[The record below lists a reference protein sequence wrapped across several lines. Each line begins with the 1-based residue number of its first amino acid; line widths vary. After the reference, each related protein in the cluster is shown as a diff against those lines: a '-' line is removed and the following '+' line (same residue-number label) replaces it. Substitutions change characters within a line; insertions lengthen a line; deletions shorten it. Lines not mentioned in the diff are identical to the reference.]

1 MKSRDIHLKVPE
13 VYVPLFDDSEQVENI
28 LLWGGRGAGRSYTA
42 AYYVLLYCMTC
53 KPDETFFV
61 GRLYADDIEKTVFR
75 QIRICAQDLGIKFL
89 EESKERVLLDGGCEI
104 RFDSFKD
111 ELNLRSSPK
120 TVGLWY
126 EEAQQADNLITLMNL
141 RATARRVKGKFRF
154 IATMN
159 RTKPNDAMWTLF
171 ARLGADKKKVFYACV
186 WDNPFADGNVL
197 TEWEEAKAQLA
208 RGDMTEDEY
217 NLVWRGLPAMDGE
230 NTFYKWRFLERAL
243 GLGEAEINEE
253 LLVGRVAGVDLAYG
267 GADFC
272 VYTELEV
279 FNDGKRRIVRTET
292 WKPISNAD
300 TAGRITQFCREGHVL
315 RVGIDAGDGGGK
327 GIWQDVS
334 NNFPASEGDFFTEQT
349 KVIRYV
355 PGIALKNA
363 VVGGYMAANKR
374 AFDHLTLRN
383 DLELGRVYALPI
395 RYVDVM
401 ANIWRTSTRDGKFY
415 IESKAE
421 NKKHTGKSPD
431 ENDSMVIAN
440 TMANELL
447 GEYEKSG
454 VNPFL
459 AKNVLK
465 KSLGFGRILTKGR
478 KGLPKWL

>member
-1 MKSRDIHLKVPE
+1 MNNRDIKLKVPE
-13 VYVPLFDDSEQVENI
+13 VYLPLFENDVPENI

-42 AYYVLLYCMTC
+42 AYYVLLFCMTC
-53 KPDETFFV
+53 QPDETFFV
-61 GRLYADDIEKTVFR
+61 GRLYKDDIEKTVYR
-75 QIRICAQDLGIKFL
+75 QIRICAQDLGIRFL
-89 EESKERVLLDGGCEI
+89 EDSKDRILLDGGCEI

-141 RATARRVKGKFRF
+141 RATARRVKGKFKF
-154 IATMN
+154 IASMN

-171 ARLGADKKKVFYACV
+171 ARLAPEKKKTFYACV

-197 TEWEEAKAQLA
+197 AEWEEAKNQLKN
-208 RGDMTEDEY
+208 GDMTEDEY

-230 NTFYKWRFLERAL
+230 NTFYKWRFLEQAL
-243 GLGEAEINEE
+243 SIGGVEINDE
-253 LLVGRVAGVDLAYG
+253 LVIGHVAGVDLAYG

-279 FNDGKRRIVRTET
+279 FSDLKRRVVRTET

-300 TAGRITQFCREGHVL
+300 TAGRITQFCREGQVL

-334 NNFPASEGDFFTEQT
+334 ANFPFNEQNFFENQC

-355 PGIALKNA
+355 PGVPLKNA
-363 VVGGYMAANKR
+363 VIGGFMAANKR
-374 AFDHLTLRN
+374 AYDHLALRN
-383 DLELGRVYALPI
+383 DLELNRVFALPV

-401 ANIWRTSTRDGKFY
+401 ANIWKTSTRDGKFY

-447 GEYEKSG
+447 QEYEKTG
-454 VNPFL
+454 ANPFL
-459 AKNVLK
+459 VKNVLK
-465 KSLGFGRILTKGR
+465 NAFGSGKIMTKGK

>member
-1 MKSRDIHLKVPE
+1 MKNRDINLSVPA
-13 VYVPLFDDSEQVENI
+13 VYLPLFEQDTPENI

-53 KPDETFFV
+53 QPDETFFV
-61 GRLYADDIEKTVFR
+61 GRLYADDIPSTVAR
-75 QIRICAQDLGIKFL
+75 QIRICAQDLGIRFL
-89 EESKERVLLDGGCEI
+89 EESKDRFALDGGCEI
-104 RFDSFKD
+104 RFTSFKD

-120 TVGLWY
+120 TVGMWY

-141 RATARRVKGKFRF
+141 RATARRVKGKFKF
-154 IATMN
+154 IASMN

-171 ARLGADKKKVFYACV
+171 ARIPESKKKVFYACV
-186 WDNPFADGNVL
+186 WDNPFADGNVM
-197 TEWEEAKAQLA
+197 TEWNEAKEQLKN
-208 RGDMTEDEY
+208 GDMTEDEY

-243 GLGEAEINEE
+243 NSGADEINPE

-279 FNDGKRRIVRTET
+279 FSDNKRRIVRTET

-300 TAGRITQFCREGHVL
+300 TAGRITQFCREGNVL

-334 NNFPASEGDFFTEQT
+334 ANFPETNDEIFS
-349 KVIRYV
+349 KKCSVIRYV
-355 PGIALKNA
+355 PGVALKNA
-363 VVGGYMAANKR
+363 VISGFMAANKR
-374 AFDHLTLRN
+374 AYDHLALRN
-383 DLELGRVYALPI
+383 DLELNRVFALPV

-401 ANIWRTSTRDGKFY
+401 ANIWKTATRDGKFY

-447 GEYEKSG
+447 KEYEKSG
-454 VNPFL
+454 MNVFL
-459 AKNVLK
+459 EKNGLK
-465 KSLGFGRILTKGR
+465 NNSGFGRMLSKGK